1 MESFDPED
9 MSGKETYRMLTNLI
23 VPRPIALVTTESRDG
38 VLNCAPFSF
47 FQGVCGSPPI
57 LSLSIARKRESLK
70 DTFRNILLQSEFVV
84 HVPTAD
90 HLEAVETA
98 SGEFPPDVSEVDEI
112 GFETQESSVVEVN
125 GLEGLPVR
133 MECRLHDQQP
143 LAGGNVTVVFGEV
156 VRFHVRDDLMK
167 EDERL
172 DYESMDPL
180 ARMGWDQYAVDFDVS
195 QVADGGSYT
204 RRSGE

>member
-1 MESFDPED
+1 METFHPDE
-9 MSGKETYRMLTNLI
+9 MSGRESYHMMTSVV

-47 FQGVCGSPPI
+47 FQGVCGKPPI

-84 HVPTAD
+84 HVPTVD
-90 HLEAVETA
+90 HMEDVETA
-98 SGEFPPDVSEVDEI
+98 SGEFPPEVSEVEEV
-112 GFETQESSVVEVN
+112 GFETVESDLVAVD
-125 GLEGLPVR
+125 GLEEMPVR

-156 VRFHVRDDLMK
+156 VRFHIREDLSI
-167 EDERL
+167 EGDRL
-172 DYESMDPL
+172 DYDALDPL
-180 ARMGWDQYAVDFDVS
+180 ARMGWDQYAADFSVS
-195 QVADGGSYT
+195 SVEGPDGAD
-204 RRSGE
+204 RSR